1 MTLEMS
7 PMTTPSNSRVP
18 SLRPAPESGSV
29 PARAARDA
37 AATLAAASMS
47 DNTRRA
53 YTGAL
58 RRLEAWLDGTPLTD
72 NSLAVYLGSLFE
84 AGRSPATASMI
95 VAAVRAQY
103 RLSGEPSPVGEAT
116 ARVLAGFRRTGAERS
131 RGPAT
136 GVQWGQADAAA
147 AVAANGSKSNHGLRD
162 GAIVAVG
169 SAAML
174 RVSELSALRWSDIE
188 ADGDHTITLRRSK
201 TDQEGAG
208 VTLYI
213 GEPTVARLEAWHE
226 ALGGI
231 GGDTGPDAPVFVR
244 LHKGGQRAGSEPIS
258 ATALRAI
265 IARRCANAGVE
276 GRVSGHS
283 LRIGAAQDLA
293 AAGASLVE
301 MQQAG
306 RWLSPTMPARYARG
320 QLATRGAVARL
331 RFGQ

>member
-1 MTLEMS
+1 
-7 PMTTPSNSRVP
+7 MTTPSNSPLP

-29 PARAARDA
+29 PAAMPPPLWRPPRCP
-37 AATLAAASMS
+37 T
-47 DNTRRA
+47 TR
-53 YTGAL
+53 TGAL
-58 RRLEAWLDGTPLTD
+58 RRLESWLDGTPLTD

-169 SAAML
+169 STAML

-188 ADGDHTITLRRSK
+188 ADGEHTITVRRSK
-201 TDQEGAG
+201 TDQEAAGA
-208 VTLYI
+208 TLYI
-213 GEPTVARLEAWHE
+213 GEPTVARLKTWRE
-226 ALGGI
+226 ALVGI
-231 GGDTGPDAPVFVR
+231 GGDIEPDAPVFVR

-265 IARRCANAGVE
+265 IARRCAAAGVE